1 MTTRR
6 FSLNLMLPLALAL
19 GCGATENDSSDELTD
34 QLEVSADDAGK
45 ADHAG
50 AYRLNVSRSRTLA
63 GGRSATLAFDVLDA
77 AGQPVTAFDL
87 DHTKLFHLIV
97 VSEDLSYFSHIHPTY
112 VGGGRFTVRWT
123 PPVFDDKYHL
133 YAQFHPTGGAEQTR
147 RVNLAVPGT
156 TIKTPVPLA
165 ADTTDSKR
173 SGNNVLMSEQ
183 MSPLRTGAQTVGFMV
198 HDARTGELATDLE
211 PFLGARAHLIG
222 VQANVGG
229 RGFQHAHDMGGGA
242 TSGGGHSGH
251 GGGASIDG
259 SGALSFDVS
268 FPAAGLYRLWV
279 QYRRAGRDVTQFFT
293 VAVR

>member
-6 FSLNLMLPLALAL
+6 ISLHLMLPLALAL
-19 GCGATENDSSDELTD
+19 GCGATDNDSSEELTD
-34 QLEVSADDAGK
+34 TLEVSADDTDK

-50 AYRLNVSRSRTLA
+50 AYRLSVSRSRTLF
-63 GGRSATLAFDVLDA
+63 GGRSTTLAFEVRDA
-77 AGQPVTAFDL
+77 AGRPVTAFDV

-97 VSEDLSYFSHIHPTY
+97 VSEDLSYFTHIHPTY
-112 VGGGRFTVRWT
+112 VGDGRFTVRWT
-123 PPVFDDKYHL
+123 PPVFDDRYHL

-156 TIKTPVPLA
+156 SFKTPVPLA

-173 SGNNVLMSEQ
+173 SGNNVLMSAQ
-183 MSPLRTGAQTVGFMV
+183 ASPLRTGAQTVAFMV

-211 PFLGARAHLIG
+211 PFLGARAHLIA
-222 VQANVGG
+222 VQGNVGG
-229 RGFQHAHDMGGGA
+229 REFQHAHDMGGA
-242 TSGGGHSGH
+242 TSGGGHGSH
-251 GGGASIDG
+251 GGGPSTDA
-259 SGALSFDVS
+259 SGALSFDVR